1 MKNVGIS
8 KQSLMMDSL
17 LEIITERGSQKFYKP
32 IDVHS
37 VTNAID
43 KIKVSMVFLA
53 VTIFVGRQ

>member
-43 KIKVSMVFLA
+43 KIEVSMVFLA
-53 VTIFVGRQ
+53 VTFFVGR